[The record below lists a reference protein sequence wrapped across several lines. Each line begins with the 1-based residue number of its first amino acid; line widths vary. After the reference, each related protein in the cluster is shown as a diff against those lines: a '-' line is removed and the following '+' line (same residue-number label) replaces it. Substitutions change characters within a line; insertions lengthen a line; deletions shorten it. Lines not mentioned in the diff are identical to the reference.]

1 MSAQMKVELQ
11 RPPLPVALLAAA
23 ALMIGVLGAI
33 LLTEAGQILD
43 LPRDWVFSFYRY
55 RLEISAALIA
65 VTLLLVYLHFRQHS
79 TRHWLLGCYVAS
91 ILACHFFINLFAPY
105 VWLRAQHHSA
115 VFISVTEADS
125 RLQPDDDVLVLE
137 VNGDA
142 RAYPRDWIMVPH
154 IAGDTVGGEEVVM
167 TYCALSNLPQAFTST
182 PGGDTAE
189 FRVIAQ
195 VNNNLIFSD
204 TESGELYQQITGRG
218 EYYGTQPQPYPVQRM
233 PWRAFKQLYPQGKVF
248 SPHPNLLDRMTIALF
263 NSSLVD
269 HYRGDPLFATLNLE
283 DERLPAGEPVWG
295 LRVGEQSL
303 AIPQG
308 QFGDEDSLD
317 HLTLNGRQLVIAW
330 FSDLQTL
337 GAFYADHNKQALSV
351 SEVDPYGNSNAGK
364 LQRVQLF
371 PGVLWMVWSHWFP
384 DTRIWPAPM

>member
-1 MSAQMKVELQ
+1 MTDHRKVEPQ
-11 RPPLPVALLAAA
+11 QPPLPVVLLAAA
-23 ALMIGVLGAI
+23 ALAIGVLGAV

-43 LPRDWVFSFYRY
+43 LPRDWVFGFYRY
-55 RLEISAALIA
+55 RLEISVALIA
-65 VTLLLVYLHFRQHS
+65 VTLALVYLHFRQQS
-79 TRHWLLGCYVAS
+79 TRHWFLGCYVATM
-91 ILACHFFINLFAPY
+91 LACVFFMNLFAPY

-115 VFISVTEADS
+115 IFIPVAEADS
-125 RLQPDDDVLVLE
+125 LLQPDDDVLVLE

-154 IAGDTVGGEEVVM
+154 IAGDTIGGEEVVM

-182 PGGDTAE
+182 PGGNNAE

-204 TESGELYQQITGRG
+204 TKSGELYQQITGRG

-233 PWRAFKQLYPQGKVF
+233 PWHAFSQLYPQGKVF
-248 SPHPNLLDRMTIALF
+248 SPNPNFLDRMTIALF

-269 HYRGDPLFATLNLE
+269 HYRGDPLFSTLNLA
-283 DERLPAGEPVWG
+283 DERLPPGEAVWG

-303 AIPQG
+303 AIPQSH
-308 QFGDEDSLD
+308 FGDEDSLN
-317 HLTLNGRQLVIAW
+317 HLTLNGRQLVVAW
-330 FSDLQTL
+330 FFEFQTL
-337 GAFYADHNKQALSV
+337 GAFYADRNNQTLSV
-351 SEVDPYGNSNAGK
+351 TEVDPYGNSSAGK
-364 LQRVQLF
+364 LERVQLF

-384 DTRIWPAPM
+384 DTGIWPATL